1 MNRRPGVD
9 DAMNRRP
16 RVDDAATCRPARA
29 RRTTNG
35 RRPPRTARARQ
46 TPTTTWGTGGCTTA
60 APTAPP
66 TAMAAP
72 SPPAEGGAGAV
83 SSGRSGS
90 GRSARTTCTCTTTRA
105 CTTRRG
111 PGGAGRGTRHKPPP
125 LKYKSP
131 PCADGAE
138 LMRNVRTAPVVM
150 VGRRKCCICV
160 HPRCYWHRRT
170 QECTRVW
177 DIAEVYD
184 PMYQTSHLELKGDV
198 AQLL

>member
-1 MNRRPGVD
+1 MLRP
-9 DAMNRRP
+9 
-16 RVDDAATCRPARA
+16 TI
-29 RRTTNG
+29 TT
-35 RRPPRTARARQ
+35 
-46 TPTTTWGTGGCTTA
+46 
-60 APTAPP
+60 
-66 TAMAAP
+66 
-72 SPPAEGGAGAV
+72 GAILTL
-83 SSGRSGS
+83 RIY
-90 GRSARTTCTCTTTRA
+90 
-105 CTTRRG
+105 
-111 PGGAGRGTRHKPPP
+111 
-125 LKYKSP
+125 LKQ
-131 PCADGAE
+131 DGAE